1 MRRFVGL
8 RVSSFLNRLR
18 TGSLV
23 AMDWDPLS
31 PRRHKT
37 KSVLM
42 ISLSDHG
49 RRQSVGFPGLRTLT
63 KDIRALT
70 GFLMRGPGFRP
81 VFRIALVAAS
91 VAGVAHAGVGV
102 WTSALPR

>member
-1 MRRFVGL
+1 MRRFVEL

-23 AMDWDPLS
+23 GMDWDPLS

-63 KDIRALT
+63 KDIRTLT
-70 GFLMRGPGFRP
+70 GFLMRGPGFRGD
-81 VFRIALVAAS
+81 R
-91 VAGVAHAGVGV
+91 
-102 WTSALPR
+102 

>member
-1 MRRFVGL
+1 MRRFVEL

-31 PRRHKT
+31 PQRHKT

-49 RRQSVGFPGLRTLT
+49 RRQSVGFPGLTLVST
-63 KDIRALT
+63 RHGPPAIPIAPLHALTIEREALT
-70 GFLMRGPGFRP
+70 GLD
-81 VFRIALVAAS
+81 
-91 VAGVAHAGVGV
+91 
-102 WTSALPR
+102 

>member
-1 MRRFVGL
+1 MRRFVEL

-23 AMDWDPLS
+23 AMDWDLLS

-49 RRQSVGFPGLRTLT
+49 RRQSVGFPGLTPVS
-63 KDIRALT
+63 RAT
-70 GFLMRGPGFRP
+70 GPRQFPLRP
-81 VFRIALVAAS
+81 CKVILN
-91 VAGVAHAGVGV
+91 AGSSTFVDDRDEHQFE
-102 WTSALPR
+102 S